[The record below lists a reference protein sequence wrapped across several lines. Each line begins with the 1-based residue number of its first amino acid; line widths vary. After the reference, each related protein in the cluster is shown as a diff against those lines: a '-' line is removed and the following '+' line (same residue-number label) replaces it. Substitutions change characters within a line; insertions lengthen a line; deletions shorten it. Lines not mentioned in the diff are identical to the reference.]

1 VRKALES
8 GCGFGKRSITSFYAM
23 TYPGF
28 SASWLVFR
36 LGCPCLSPIVHCAWI
51 AMLQN
56 KVYGLV
62 CSLPVGD
69 VPASGPALEKL
80 NDRKVILSAPKD
92 HVRRSQAHTQASA
105 GRRIS
110 KATLVSL

>member
-1 VRKALES
+1 
-8 GCGFGKRSITSFYAM
+8 
-23 TYPGF
+23 
-28 SASWLVFR
+28 
-36 LGCPCLSPIVHCAWI
+36 
-51 AMLQN
+51 MLQN

-80 NDRKVILSAPKD
+80 NDRKVILSALKD

>member
-1 VRKALES
+1 
-8 GCGFGKRSITSFYAM
+8 
-23 TYPGF
+23 
-28 SASWLVFR
+28 
-36 LGCPCLSPIVHCAWI
+36 
-51 AMLQN
+51 MLQN

-62 CSLPVGD
+62 CSPPVGD

-92 HVRRSQAHTQASA
+92 HVRRSQAH
-105 GRRIS
+105 